1 MCNATHIVS
10 AVKETR
16 RNKVARRPRIKGLCA
31 DAWALSVSREHLQ
44 KVLSG
49 QRQSRSLVARYES
62 LKTGAIDPAA
72 FNVSWE
78 WNEDMDK
85 IGFAVAFI
93 RAPYSPALLENSG
106 FEKRLGGEL
115 TEAGLGHL
123 DSEKWGNQV
132 TFFFYLHSKSLAAG
146 LQLIKSRLAD
156 IGLLQHVRI
165 GYADAGDKCW
175 RTFYPALERASA

>member
-1 MCNATHIVS
+1 MACQTNRKRKYQQRPG
-10 AVKETR
+10 AVAVAANLGVTYSHWR
-16 RNKVARRPRIKGLCA
+16 RVLAGERR
-31 DAWALSVSREHLQ
+31 
-44 KVLSG
+44 
-49 QRQSRSLVARYES
+49 SRSLVAKFES

-93 RAPYSPALLENSG
+93 RAPYSPALWENSG

-123 DSEKWGNQV
+123 DSEKWGNPV

-146 LQLIKSRLAD
+146 LQLIKSRLAA

>member
-1 MCNATHIVS
+1 MACQTNRKRKYQQRPG
-10 AVKETR
+10 AVAVAANLGVTYSHWR
-16 RNKVARRPRIKGLCA
+16 RVLAGERR
-31 DAWALSVSREHLQ
+31 
-44 KVLSG
+44 
-49 QRQSRSLVARYES
+49 SRSLVARYES

-93 RAPYSPALLENSG
+93 RAPYSPALWENSG

-123 DSEKWGNQV
+123 DSEKWGNPV

-146 LQLIKSRLAD
+146 LQLIKSRLAA

>member
-1 MCNATHIVS
+1 MPHAPGAGAPS
-10 AVKETR
+10 GAV
-16 RNKVARRPRIKGLCA
+16 
-31 DAWALSVSREHLQ
+31 
-44 KVLSG
+44 
-49 QRQSRSLVARYES
+49 
-62 LKTGAIDPAA
+62 DPAA

-85 IGFAVAFI
+85 IGFTVAFI
-93 RAPYSPALLENSG
+93 RAPYSPALGENSG

-123 DSEKWGNQV
+123 DSEKWGNPV

-146 LQLIKSRLAD
+146 LQLIKSRLAA

>member
-1 MCNATHIVS
+1 MACQTNRKRKYQQRPG
-10 AVKETR
+10 AVAVAANLGVTYSHWR
-16 RNKVARRPRIKGLCA
+16 RVLAGERR
-31 DAWALSVSREHLQ
+31 
-44 KVLSG
+44 
-49 QRQSRSLVARYES
+49 SRSLVAKFES

-78 WNEDMDK
+78 WNEDMGK

-93 RAPYSPALLENSG
+93 RAPYSPALWENSG

-123 DSEKWGNQV
+123 DSEKWGNPV

-146 LQLIKSRLAD
+146 LQLIKSRLSA

>member
-1 MCNATHIVS
+1 MASQTNRKRKYQQRPG
-10 AVKETR
+10 AVAVAANLGVTYSHWR
-16 RNKVARRPRIKGLCA
+16 RVLAGERR
-31 DAWALSVSREHLQ
+31 
-44 KVLSG
+44 
-49 QRQSRSLVARYES
+49 SRSLVAKFES

-78 WNEDMDK
+78 WNEDMGK

-93 RAPYSPALLENSG
+93 RAPYSPALWENSG

-123 DSEKWGNQV
+123 DSEKWGNPV

-146 LQLIKSRLAD
+146 LQLIKSRLAA